1 MSPKPV
7 RGGLTGIADMADST
21 GISKGRTMQMHS
33 GRHLV
38 LALAAITLGASDA
51 LMATEASLSKS
62 PVALAVAHG
71 ECADAVKLVKR
82 DVELNDGQSVF
93 IAGRMLDE
101 GLCVER
107 NSAVATKFFAHAAD
121 MGGQAAQLDYAAKI
135 GLGEGT
141 AQDYAVAGGQ
151 CRTAGLDPEKHVSDY
166 SLGFVCTMRGLTSR
180 LLRES
185 LPTDAFQT
193 TAGAHARLEFNPAK
207 GQLFV
212 RAATSVTLGEP
223 TVSSRIG
230 LPLVNIKQEVEKAWH
245 KALAKAPKP
254 DATRLEDQLV
264 EVILDLDMTMEQS
277 TNSAQRRSAED
288 IRPLQTWDML
298 HSSMPTQQ

>member
-1 MSPKPV
+1 MQTYS
-7 RGGLTGIADMADST
+7 
-21 GISKGRTMQMHS
+21 SKHV
-33 GRHLV
+33 V
-38 LALAAITLGASDA
+38 LALGAITLGANGA
-51 LMATEASLSKS
+51 VMATESPLSQN
-62 PVALAVAHG
+62 PVALAVEHG

-82 DVELNDGQSVF
+82 DIDLNVGQSVF

-107 NSAVATKFFAHAAD
+107 NSAMATKFFAHAAD
-121 MGGQAAQLDYAAKI
+121 MGGQAAQLDYAAKV

-141 AQDYAVAGGQ
+141 AQDYANAGSQ
-151 CRTAGLDPEKHVSDY
+151 CRTAGIDPEKHVSDY

-185 LPTDAFQT
+185 LPADAFQIP
-193 TAGAHARLEFNPAK
+193 AGAHARLEFNPAN

-212 RAATSVTLGEP
+212 RAATRVTMTEP

-230 LPLVNIKQEVEKAWH
+230 MPLVNIQQVVEKAWH

-254 DATRLEDQLV
+254 DATRLEDHLV

-277 TNSAQRRSAED
+277 TNAAQRRSPDD
-288 IRPLQTWDML
+288 IQPLQTWDVL